1 MPNIEQGL
9 ADGQTWR
16 RGARPLVG
24 RFQPYGP
31 HLMLARTADNA
42 VELKRGGDTLA
53 IARPDGTYG
62 VFLHRMWAAD
72 PNAVPVVKADPAIP
86 YVNKF
91 VGATGKVETY
101 WRTKELRF
109 VAGKGLPLLGASPV
123 VATEQ
128 VQPVTTAVAGASNDA
143 QRIAED
149 IRRAEAATALAEAA
163 RLEAARNAAFEAEE
177 RAEAERIEAERVAAI
192 AEAQA
197 EAERLTAM
205 AAQHPTVP
213 TTGVTLAVHDG
224 VDMATLPGG
233 IAVEARHFRTMV
245 DGVAA
250 RLRDDIAAV
259 LITGPSGTAK
269 TMMVRAFAKA
279 VGRELITVQGV
290 AITEAADWFGQ
301 TILDGTGTRFVLSPF
316 GQALKDARGD
326 VIVLLDEANRAASPA
341 ALNAVLSL
349 LDGQREVYVPGY
361 GTLRLPQGMLV
372 VVTANVGAEYVGTV
386 PFDAA
391 VRQRFSLGIKLDYP
405 TESVEVDILRTLSG
419 IGQNVALR
427 MVRMANQQRPLK
439 GDMVQ
444 FPSGTGLSTRM
455 LVDAATRHAH
465 SGTDLREVLV
475 GLFDAQF
482 DPEDRKA
489 LDNILDMFFPVG
501 GNATLP
507 VDTSAIDEAV

>member
-1 MPNIEQGL
+1 MANIATNL
-9 ADGQTWR
+9 KDGHVWKR
-16 RGARPLVG
+16 SSRPLVG
-24 RFQPYGP
+24 RAIGYGP
-31 HLMLARTADNA
+31 HAVIYRDAAGEIELQRGSTVLAKTD
-42 VELKRGGDTLA
+42 GDKYRL
-53 IARPDGTYG
+53 
-62 VFLHRMWAAD
+62 FLNNMWAAD
-72 PNAVPVVKADPAIP
+72 PNAVPAVKADPVIP

-91 VGATGKVETY
+91 LGTYGKVETY

-109 VAGKGLPLLGASPV
+109 VPGKNAPLLAATPV
-123 VATEQ
+123 VRTEQ
-128 VQPVTTAVAGASNDA
+128 VTPLAAVSGTVAASSA
-143 QRIAED
+143 IQQ
-149 IRRAEAATALAEAA
+149 AAVE
-163 RLEAARNAAFEAEE
+163 
-177 RAEAERIEAERVAAI
+177 AEAERRAQAQAALDEANRIEDARIEALLREEQAAKARAD

-197 EAERLTAM
+197 ERERLAAM

-213 TTGVTLAVHDG
+213 LTGVTHSVIEG
-224 VDMATLPGG
+224 IDMTTLPGG
-233 IAVEARHFRTMV
+233 IAVEARHTRTMV

-269 TMMVRAFAKA
+269 TMLVRSFAKA
-279 VGRELITVQGV
+279 AGRDLITVQGV
-290 AITEAADWFGQ
+290 AVTEAADWFGQ
-301 TILDGTGTRFVLSPF
+301 TILDGNGTRYVLSPF
-316 GQALKDARGD
+316 GQALADGRGD

-361 GTLRLPQGMLV
+361 GTLRLPKGMLV
-372 VVTANVGAEYVGTV
+372 IVTANVGAEYVGTV

-405 TESVEVDILRTLSG
+405 VESVEVDILMSLAG
-419 IGQNVALR
+419 IGKPTAQR

-439 GDMVQ
+439 TDMVQ

-482 DPEDRKA
+482 DPEDMKA
-489 LDNILDMFFPVG
+489 LGIILDQYFPAG

-507 VDTSAIDEAV
+507 VDTQNVDEAV